1 MKLRT
6 PWIVCLILVAGF
18 LVSPAPAV
26 IARGDTGPVFEGVYG
41 LALSRPVALSPGNGT
56 APGPEIATLS
66 PTLAWKAV
74 TGAADY
80 SVYVSQYPYGS
91 SNIVWSR
98 GGITGTSVT
107 IPKGVLVHAGKY
119 RWNLQARSGTGW
131 SSVSNTLSFQT
142 PPFRAPVALA
152 PGSAS
157 SPGTRLTTLTPT
169 LSWTGS
175 AGADNYSVAISR
187 YPYGSANIVWNPQGI
202 TGTSVTVPA
211 GLLSSGMKYRWNLQA
226 RAGSRWSP
234 VSTTLYFQGPDA
246 GSLPQVTT
254 KAAGSVASTTATL
267 QGTLSSTGG
276 LPCTAGFE
284 YWTGSG
290 SPTATP
296 RVTLTATGSFSQD
309 LKGLSPA
316 TTYQARTVAEN
327 AKGKVV
333 GNTVSFTTAPQAY
346 LEGIDVS
353 VYQRSIDW
361 AKVAAAGKSFAL
373 IRSSYGDVKTD
384 STFLANIRG
393 ASAAGVRAG
402 PYHCKGFG
410 LTSSTSDAAVIADAK
425 SEAAYFLAVAGDCI
439 RDGYLRPVLDV
450 EQEDAQ
456 AMGSAKLNLWVTT
469 WISEVRA
476 KTGVEPFI
484 YTSQSVAQ
492 SFLNAENRASARWIA
507 RWGGTEPSVGWD
519 FWQYS
524 STGTVSGVQGTGAG
538 YVDLDRFRGD
548 LARLDAEY
556 VI

>member
-80 SVYVSQYPYGS
+80 
-91 SNIVWSR
+91 
-98 GGITGTSVT
+98 SVT

-187 YPYGSANIVWNPQGI
+187 YPYGSANIVWNLQGI
-202 TGTSVTVPA
+202 NGTSVTVPA
-211 GLLSSGMKYRWNLQA
+211 GLLSSGTKYRWNLQA

-234 VSTTLYFQGPDA
+234 VSNTLYFQGPDA
-246 GSLPQVTT
+246 GSLPRVTT
-254 KAAGSVASTTATL
+254 KAAGGVASTTATL

-284 YWTGSG
+284 YWTGSA

-296 RVTLTATGSFSQD
+296 RVTLTAAGSFSQD

-333 GNTVSFTTAPQAY
+333 GN
-346 LEGIDVS
+346 
-353 VYQRSIDW
+353 
-361 AKVAAAGKSFAL
+361 
-373 IRSSYGDVKTD
+373 
-384 STFLANIRG
+384 
-393 ASAAGVRAG
+393 
-402 PYHCKGFG
+402 
-410 LTSSTSDAAVIADAK
+410 
-425 SEAAYFLAVAGDCI
+425 
-439 RDGYLRPVLDV
+439 
-450 EQEDAQ
+450 
-456 AMGSAKLNLWVTT
+456 
-469 WISEVRA
+469 
-476 KTGVEPFI
+476 
-484 YTSQSVAQ
+484 
-492 SFLNAENRASARWIA
+492 
-507 RWGGTEPSVGWD
+507 
-519 FWQYS
+519 
-524 STGTVSGVQGTGAG
+524 
-538 YVDLDRFRGD
+538 
-548 LARLDAEY
+548 
-556 VI
+556 